1 MPHLT
6 RKMLTLMS
14 LISFC
19 LLLNIAGAE
28 DKHNR
33 MTFFKNATDMQ
44 ISSLNIEGVNAYLSD
59 IVSSNDPDAPITC
72 GLFRME
78 KGQPLEYTYTYD
90 EVKIIIAGEMTISE
104 ENGESVH
111 AQAGDV
117 VYFDQGAKITF
128 TSESS
133 GLGFYCGQR
142 ALGVL

>member
-1 MPHLT
+1 MARKILT
-6 RKMLTLMS
+6 SVT

-19 LLLNIAGAE
+19 LLLNSAGAE
-28 DKHNR
+28 ESHNR
-33 MTFFKNATDMQ
+33 MTFFKNAKDMQ
-44 ISSLNIEGVNAYLSD
+44 ISSLNIDGVNAYLSD
-59 IVSSNDPDAPITC
+59 IVSSNDPDAPISC

-78 KGQPLEYTYTYD
+78 KGKPLEYTYTYD

-117 VYFDQGAKITF
+117 VYFDQDAKITF

-133 GLGFYCGQR
+133 GLAFYCGQR